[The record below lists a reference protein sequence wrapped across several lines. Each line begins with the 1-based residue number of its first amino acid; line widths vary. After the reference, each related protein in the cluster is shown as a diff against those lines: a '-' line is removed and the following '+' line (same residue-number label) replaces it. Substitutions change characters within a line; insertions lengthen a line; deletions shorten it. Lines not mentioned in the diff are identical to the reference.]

1 MTDNQTA
8 GVIDFTDEQQF
19 EDAYARVKPALDAL
33 QTDELAQ
40 INVDV
45 PTAVATILGVLP
57 KLKALEPEI
66 EKHLPTFD
74 IARYRNLE
82 DIAFALSFANT
93 NYLTALQPPAVLP
106 ELVDEA
112 TKLRGLLLVDTEM
125 LVAHGIVDGQQI
137 AELQGAKGPKNVAQ
151 DLQSLSRVLKESWD
165 KVQGK
170 SPLTADDLTRA
181 NQLAAHL
188 LRLVGLRAQG
198 TGSVEAATDARMR
211 AFTVFLRA
219 YADVQRAVAYLRAD
233 EGDAESIAP
242 SLYTGRS
249 RKKAPEAA
257 EPPAPPEPAPAPVPP
272 PVVPSPHAAA
282 PVPATALATKNENG
296 PFMG

>member
-1 MTDNQTA
+1 MTDNQTV
-8 GVIDFTDEQQF
+8 GILDFTNEQQF
-19 EDAYARVKPALDAL
+19 EDAYARVKPTLDAL
-33 QTDELAQ
+33 RTGELQQ
-40 INVDV
+40 INLDV

-57 KLKALEPEI
+57 KLQALEPDI
-66 EKHLPTFD
+66 AKHLPTFD
-74 IARYRNLE
+74 IARYRRLE

-93 NYLTALQPPAVLP
+93 NYLTALQPPEVLP

-112 TKLRGLLLVDTEM
+112 TKLRGLLVADSEM
-125 LVAHGIVDGQQI
+125 LVAHGIIDGKQI
-137 AELQGAKGPKNVAQ
+137 AELQGAKGFKNVAQ

-170 SPLTADDLTRA
+170 SPLTLDDLTRA

-188 LRLVGLRAQG
+188 LRLVGLKEQDTA
-198 TGSVEAATDARMR
+198 SVEAATDARMR

-219 YADVQRAVAYLRAD
+219 YGDVQRAVAYLRAD

-242 SLYTGRS
+242 SLYTGRA
-249 RKKAPEAA
+249 RKKAPDAA
-257 EPPAPPEPAPAPVPP
+257 APPAPPVPAPAPVPA
-272 PVVPSPHAAA
+272 PVVPSPHSAAA
-282 PVPATALATKNENG
+282 VAAPALATKNENG